1 MSIKSTIRSHV
12 PAAWINERNR
22 RRIERRIKSSV
33 SIIPDSAGI
42 NERKPGIR
50 FFADTVSGTGLSNGA
65 AMLLDMLEVSGVDHT
80 YVELGQTGECPI
92 GSIPDDDRRINLFM
106 AQPTLWNVVYE
117 SLPRETFDG
126 HVNIGF
132 WLWETPEIPAE
143 WRPLCSWYDE
153 IWTPS
158 SFVTEAVQKVSNRK
172 VRTLRFGL
180 NPEHA
185 KNISENEKLRIR
197 KKFGIPNDA
206 LVHIVMFDG
215 QSGFE
220 RKNPEGAI
228 RAYTAAY
235 PVEKE
240 NVWLIVKA
248 KCADRK
254 QMRLLKSLL
263 KGYKNVVWIEELLS
277 RRDTDALIA
286 SSDILIS
293 LHRAEGFGLPI
304 AESMQM
310 WCVAVATDYSSTTE
324 FVSEDAAVAVPY
336 TQVRISHDVSVYRK
350 GTLWAEPDIAAAAA
364 AIRRLG
370 DDPDYR
376 RRLSER
382 AATAIYEK
390 LSFEDG
396 ARLIEEYEKDID
408 EKYRRTT

>member
-1 MSIKSTIRSHV
+1 MNIKSVIRSHV
-12 PAAWINERNR
+12 PNAWLNERNR
-22 RRIERRIKSSV
+22 RRIERRIKSAVSV
-33 SIIPDSAGI
+33 LPDTAGR
-42 NERKPGIR
+42 NERKRGIR

-65 AMLLDMLEVSGVDHT
+65 AMLLDMLEASGVDVVHA
-80 YVELGQTGECPI
+80 ELGQTGECSVPE
-92 GSIPDDDRRINLFM
+92 DDRLINLFM
-106 AQPTLWNVVYE
+106 AQPTVWNVVYGG
-117 SLPRETFDG
+117 LPKEVFDG

-132 WLWETPEIPAE
+132 WLWETPEIPKE
-143 WRPLCSWYDE
+143 WVPLCSWYDE

-158 SFVTEAVQKVSNRK
+158 AFVTDAVRKVSERK

-180 NPEHA
+180 NPENE
-185 KNISENEKLRIR
+185 KKISESDKAQIR
-197 KKFGIPNDA
+197 KRFGIPGDA
-206 LVHIVMFDG
+206 LVHIIMFDG
-215 QSGFE
+215 RSGFE

-228 RAYTAAY
+228 RAYTVAY
-235 PVEKE
+235 SVERE
-240 NVWLIVKA
+240 NVWLVVKA

-263 KGYKNVVWIEELLS
+263 KSYKNVVWIEELLS

-304 AESMQM
+304 AEAMQM
-310 WCVAVATDYSSTTE
+310 GCVAVATDYSSTTE
-324 FVSEDAAVAVPY
+324 FVSEDTAVAVPY

-382 AATAIYEK
+382 ASTAIYEK

>member
-1 MSIKSTIRSHV
+1 MSIKSVIRSYV
-12 PAAWINERNR
+12 PNAWLNERNR
-22 RRIERRIKSSV
+22 RRIERRIKSAVSV
-33 SIIPDSAGI
+33 LPDIAGRS
-42 NERKPGIR
+42 ERKRGIR

-65 AMLLDMLEVSGVDHT
+65 AMLLDMLEASDVDVVHA
-80 YVELGQTGECPI
+80 ELGQTGECSVPE
-92 GSIPDDDRRINLFM
+92 DDRLINLFM
-106 AQPTLWNVVYE
+106 AQPTVWNVVYGG
-117 SLPRETFDG
+117 LPKEIFDG

-132 WLWETPEIPAE
+132 WLWETPEIPKE
-143 WRPLCSWYDE
+143 WVPLCSWYDE

-158 SFVTEAVQKVSNRK
+158 AFVTDAVRKVSERN

-180 NPEHA
+180 NPVNE
-185 KNISENEKLRIR
+185 KKISESDKAQIR
-197 KKFGIPNDA
+197 ERFGIPGDA
-206 LVHIVMFDG
+206 LVHIIMFDG
-215 QSGFE
+215 RSGFE

-228 RAYTAAY
+228 KAYTAAY
-235 PVEKE
+235 PEERE
-240 NVWLIVKA
+240 NVWLVVKA

-254 QMRLLKSLL
+254 QMKLLKSLL
-263 KGYKNVVWIEELLS
+263 KDYKNVVWIEELLS

-304 AESMQM
+304 AEAMQM
-310 WCVAVATDYSSTTE
+310 GCVAVATDYSSTTE

-336 TQVRISHDVSVYRK
+336 TPVRISHDVSVYRK

>member
-1 MSIKSTIRSHV
+1 MSIKSVIRSYV
-12 PAAWINERNR
+12 PNAWLNERNR
-22 RRIERRIKSSV
+22 RRIERRIKSAVSV
-33 SIIPDSAGI
+33 LPDIAGRS
-42 NERKPGIR
+42 ERKRGIR

-65 AMLLDMLEVSGVDHT
+65 AMLLDMLEASDVDVVHA
-80 YVELGQTGECPI
+80 ELGQTGECSVPE
-92 GSIPDDDRRINLFM
+92 DDRLINLFM
-106 AQPTLWNVVYE
+106 AQPTVWNVVYGG
-117 SLPRETFDG
+117 LPKEIFNG

-132 WLWETPEIPAE
+132 WLWETPEIPKE
-143 WRPLCSWYDE
+143 WVPLCSWYDE

-158 SFVTEAVQKVSNRK
+158 AFVTDAVRKVSERK

-180 NPEHA
+180 NPENE
-185 KNISENEKLRIR
+185 KNISESDKAQIR
-197 KKFGIPNDA
+197 ERFGIPGDA
-206 LVHIVMFDG
+206 LVHIIMFDG
-215 QSGFE
+215 RSGFE

-228 RAYTAAY
+228 KAYTAAY
-235 PVEKE
+235 PEERE
-240 NVWLIVKA
+240 NVWLVVKA

-254 QMRLLKSLL
+254 QMKLLKSLL
-263 KGYKNVVWIEELLS
+263 KDYKNVVWIEELLS

-304 AESMQM
+304 AEAMQM
-310 WCVAVATDYSSTTE
+310 GCVAVATDYSSTTE

-336 TQVRISHDVSVYRK
+336 TPVRISHDVSVYRK

>member
-1 MSIKSTIRSHV
+1 VSVLPDIAGRS
-12 PAAWINERNR
+12 
-22 RRIERRIKSSV
+22 
-33 SIIPDSAGI
+33 
-42 NERKPGIR
+42 ERKRGIR

-65 AMLLDMLEVSGVDHT
+65 AMLLDMLEASDVDVVHA
-80 YVELGQTGECPI
+80 ELGQTGECSVPE
-92 GSIPDDDRRINLFM
+92 DDRLINLFM
-106 AQPTLWNVVYE
+106 AQPTVWNVVYGG
-117 SLPRETFDG
+117 LPKEIFDG

-132 WLWETPEIPAE
+132 WLWETPEIPKE
-143 WRPLCSWYDE
+143 WVPLCSWYDE

-158 SFVTEAVQKVSNRK
+158 AFVTDAVRKVSERN

-180 NPEHA
+180 NPENE
-185 KNISENEKLRIR
+185 KKISESDKAQIR
-197 KKFGIPNDA
+197 ERFGIPGDA

-215 QSGFE
+215 RSGFE

-228 RAYTAAY
+228 KAYTAAY
-235 PVEKE
+235 PGERE
-240 NVWLIVKA
+240 NVWLVVKA

-254 QMRLLKSLL
+254 QIRLLKSLL

-304 AESMQM
+304 AEAMQM
-310 WCVAVATDYSSTTE
+310 GCVAVATDYSSTTE

-336 TQVRISHDVSVYRK
+336 TPVRISHDVSVYRK

-396 ARLIEEYEKDID
+396 ARLIKEYEKDID

>member
-1 MSIKSTIRSHV
+1 MSIKSVIRSYV
-12 PAAWINERNR
+12 PNAWLNERNR
-22 RRIERRIKSSV
+22 RRIERRIKSAVSV
-33 SIIPDSAGI
+33 LPDIAGRS
-42 NERKPGIR
+42 ERKRGIR

-65 AMLLDMLEVSGVDHT
+65 AMLLDMLEASDVDVVHA
-80 YVELGQTGECPI
+80 ELGQTGECSVPE
-92 GSIPDDDRRINLFM
+92 DDRLINLFM
-106 AQPTLWNVVYE
+106 AQPTVWNVVYGG
-117 SLPRETFDG
+117 LPKEIFDG

-132 WLWETPEIPAE
+132 WLWETPEIPKE
-143 WRPLCSWYDE
+143 WVPLCSWYDE

-158 SFVTEAVQKVSNRK
+158 AFVTDAVRKVSERK

-180 NPEHA
+180 NPENE
-185 KNISENEKLRIR
+185 KNISESDKAQIR
-197 KKFGIPNDA
+197 ERFGIPGDA
-206 LVHIVMFDG
+206 LVHIIMFDG
-215 QSGFE
+215 RSGFE

-228 RAYTAAY
+228 KAYTAAY
-235 PVEKE
+235 PEERE
-240 NVWLIVKA
+240 NVWLVVKA

-254 QMRLLKSLL
+254 QMKLLKSLL
-263 KGYKNVVWIEELLS
+263 KDYKNVVWIEELLS

-304 AESMQM
+304 AEAMQM
-310 WCVAVATDYSSTTE
+310 GCVAVATDYSSTTE

-336 TQVRISHDVSVYRK
+336 TPVRISHDVSVYRK

>member
-1 MSIKSTIRSHV
+1 MSIKSVIRSYV
-12 PAAWINERNR
+12 PNAWLNERNR
-22 RRIERRIKSSV
+22 RRIERRIKSAVSV
-33 SIIPDSAGI
+33 LPDIAGRS
-42 NERKPGIR
+42 ERKRGIR

-65 AMLLDMLEVSGVDHT
+65 AMLLDMLEASDVDVVHA
-80 YVELGQTGECPI
+80 ELGQTGECSVPE
-92 GSIPDDDRRINLFM
+92 DDRLINLFM
-106 AQPTLWNVVYE
+106 AQPTVWNVVYGG
-117 SLPRETFDG
+117 LPKEIFNG

-132 WLWETPEIPAE
+132 WLWETPEIPKE
-143 WRPLCSWYDE
+143 WVPLCSWYDE

-158 SFVTEAVQKVSNRK
+158 AFVTDAVRKVSERK

-180 NPEHA
+180 NPENE
-185 KNISENEKLRIR
+185 KKISESVKAQIR
-197 KKFGIPNDA
+197 ERFGIPGDA
-206 LVHIVMFDG
+206 LVHIIMFDG
-215 QSGFE
+215 RSGFE

-228 RAYTAAY
+228 KAYTAAY
-235 PVEKE
+235 PEERE
-240 NVWLIVKA
+240 NVWLVVKA

-254 QMRLLKSLL
+254 QMKLLKSLL
-263 KGYKNVVWIEELLS
+263 KDYKNVVWIEELLS

-304 AESMQM
+304 AEAMQM
-310 WCVAVATDYSSTTE
+310 GCVAVATDYSSTTE

-336 TQVRISHDVSVYRK
+336 TPVRISHDVSVYRK

>member
-1 MSIKSTIRSHV
+1 MNIKSVIRSHV
-12 PAAWINERNR
+12 PNAWLNERNR
-22 RRIERRIKSSV
+22 RRIERRIKSAVSV
-33 SIIPDSAGI
+33 LPDTAGR
-42 NERKPGIR
+42 NERKRGIR

-65 AMLLDMLEVSGVDHT
+65 AMLLDMLEASDVDVVHA
-80 YVELGQTGECPI
+80 ELGQTGECSVPE
-92 GSIPDDDRRINLFM
+92 DDRLINLFM
-106 AQPTLWNVVYE
+106 AQPTVWNVVYGG
-117 SLPRETFDG
+117 LPKEVFDG

-132 WLWETPEIPAE
+132 WLWETPEIPKE
-143 WRPLCSWYDE
+143 WVPLCSWYDE

-158 SFVTEAVQKVSNRK
+158 AFVTDAVRKVSERK

-180 NPEHA
+180 NPENE
-185 KNISENEKLRIR
+185 KKISESDKAQIR
-197 KKFGIPNDA
+197 KRFGIPGDA
-206 LVHIVMFDG
+206 LVHIIMFDG
-215 QSGFE
+215 RSGFE

-235 PVEKE
+235 SVERE
-240 NVWLIVKA
+240 NVWLVVKA

-263 KGYKNVVWIEELLS
+263 KSYKNVVWIEELLS

-304 AESMQM
+304 AEAMQM
-310 WCVAVATDYSSTTE
+310 GCVAVATDYSSTTE

-336 TQVRISHDVSVYRK
+336 TPVRISHDVSVYRK

-382 AATAIYEK
+382 ASTAIYEK

>member
-1 MSIKSTIRSHV
+1 MSIKSVIRSHV
-12 PAAWINERNR
+12 PNAWLNERNR
-22 RRIERRIKSSV
+22 RRIERRIKSAVSV
-33 SIIPDSAGI
+33 LPDIAGRS
-42 NERKPGIR
+42 ERKRGIR

-65 AMLLDMLEVSGVDHT
+65 AMLLDMLEASDVDVVHA
-80 YVELGQTGECPI
+80 ELGQTGECSVPE
-92 GSIPDDDRRINLFM
+92 DDRLINLFM
-106 AQPTLWNVVYE
+106 AQPTVWNVVYGG
-117 SLPRETFDG
+117 LPKEIFDG

-132 WLWETPEIPAE
+132 WLWETPEIPKE
-143 WRPLCSWYDE
+143 WVPLCSWYDE

-158 SFVTEAVQKVSNRK
+158 AFVTDAVRKVSERK

-180 NPEHA
+180 NPENE
-185 KNISENEKLRIR
+185 KKISESDKAQIR
-197 KKFGIPNDA
+197 ERFGIPGDA
-206 LVHIVMFDG
+206 LVHIIMFDG
-215 QSGFE
+215 RSGFE

-228 RAYTAAY
+228 KAYTAAY
-235 PVEKE
+235 PEERE
-240 NVWLIVKA
+240 NVWLVVKA

-304 AESMQM
+304 AEAMQM
-310 WCVAVATDYSSTTE
+310 GCVAVATDYSSTTE

-382 AATAIYEK
+382 ATTAIYEK

>member
-1 MSIKSTIRSHV
+1 MSIKSVIRSHV
-12 PAAWINERNR
+12 PNAWLNERNR
-22 RRIERRIKSSV
+22 RRIERRIKSAVSV
-33 SIIPDSAGI
+33 LPDTAGR
-42 NERKPGIR
+42 NERKRGIR

-65 AMLLDMLEVSGVDHT
+65 AMLLDMLEASDVDVVHA
-80 YVELGQTGECPI
+80 ELGQTGECSVPE
-92 GSIPDDDRRINLFM
+92 DDRLINLFM
-106 AQPTLWNVVYE
+106 AQPTVWNVVYGG
-117 SLPRETFDG
+117 LPKEVFDG

-132 WLWETPEIPAE
+132 WLWETPEIPKE
-143 WRPLCSWYDE
+143 WVPLCSWYDE

-158 SFVTEAVQKVSNRK
+158 AFVTDAVRKVSERK

-180 NPEHA
+180 NPENE
-185 KNISENEKLRIR
+185 KKISESDKAQIR
-197 KKFGIPNDA
+197 KRFGIPGDA
-206 LVHIVMFDG
+206 LVHIIMFDG
-215 QSGFE
+215 RSGFE

-235 PVEKE
+235 PGERE
-240 NVWLIVKA
+240 NVWLVVKA

-304 AESMQM
+304 AEAMQM
-310 WCVAVATDYSSTTE
+310 GCVAVATDYSSTTE

-382 AATAIYEK
+382 ASTAIYEK

>member
-1 MSIKSTIRSHV
+1 MSIKSVIRSYV
-12 PAAWINERNR
+12 PNAWLNERNR
-22 RRIERRIKSSV
+22 RRIERRIKSAVSV
-33 SIIPDSAGI
+33 LPDIAGRS
-42 NERKPGIR
+42 ERKRGIR

-65 AMLLDMLEVSGVDHT
+65 AMLLDMLEASDVDVVHA
-80 YVELGQTGECPI
+80 ELGQTGECSVPE
-92 GSIPDDDRRINLFM
+92 DDRLINLFM
-106 AQPTLWNVVYE
+106 AQPTVWNVVYGG
-117 SLPRETFDG
+117 LPKEIFDG

-132 WLWETPEIPAE
+132 WLWETPEIPKE
-143 WRPLCSWYDE
+143 WVPLCSWYDE

-158 SFVTEAVQKVSNRK
+158 AFVTDAVRKVSERK

-180 NPEHA
+180 NPENE
-185 KNISENEKLRIR
+185 KKISESDKAQIR
-197 KKFGIPNDA
+197 ERFGIPGDA
-206 LVHIVMFDG
+206 LVHIIMFDG
-215 QSGFE
+215 RSGFE

-228 RAYTAAY
+228 KAYTAAY
-235 PVEKE
+235 PEERE
-240 NVWLIVKA
+240 NVWLVVKA

-254 QMRLLKSLL
+254 QMKLLKSLL
-263 KGYKNVVWIEELLS
+263 KDYKNVVWIEELLS

-304 AESMQM
+304 AEAMQM
-310 WCVAVATDYSSTTE
+310 GCVAVATDYSSTTE

-336 TQVRISHDVSVYRK
+336 TPVRISHDVSVYRK